1 MRSVRCV
8 AFDEREMQ
16 MAITAEDIHNQS
28 FSIDRKGYDV
38 DEVDVFLERVAD
50 EIDEMNN
57 IIAQLENQLDN
68 AYAQEEDRFGGFDT
82 PATIEPVDYQ
92 EDEAADADATV
103 AMVPAGEE
111 EIVAVVDES
120 EKDARIAELEAL
132 LAEKSANDNAIAQ
145 ALIVA
150 QRSADEIIA
159 NAKGDAEEIVKNAR
173 AERDRILDKAEV
185 ERQKIQDAINRLEDS
200 REEIRGDYQDLLAD
214 FITEASRR
222 LAEIGGTNPVA
233 SAHARIAPARMY
245 DEVDDYAP
253 VMGQAPISDAPVAY
267 SVPQATGVVPAAATP
282 VASAVEKD
290 FSGFGDAGDFE
301 FDELD

>member
-1 MRSVRCV
+1 
-8 AFDEREMQ
+8 

-57 IIAQLENQLDN
+57 IIAQLESQLDN

-92 EDEAADADATV
+92 EEEVADATM
-103 AMVPAGEE
+103 AMAPIAEE
-111 EIVAVVDES
+111 EVVAVVDES
-120 EKDARIAELEAL
+120 EKDARIAELEAM
-132 LAEKSANDNAIAQ
+132 LAEKNANDNAIAQ

-173 AERDRILDKAEV
+173 AERDRILDKAEL

-233 SAHARIAPARMY
+233 SAHARIAPVRSY

-253 VMGQAPISDAPVAY
+253 VMGQVPVSEAPVAY
-267 SVPQATGVVPAAATP
+267 SVPQAAGVVPAAATP